1 MNIIE
6 KAREIRDEL
15 RLYKDSPTNPIDL
28 ELPIIPPF
36 VGGGEIKLIIIGQ
49 DPTIKNDKGRKLI
62 TSTLNL
68 NKRNSLY
75 SYINVICQGL
85 RINIE
90 NVYATNLFKY
100 FYTIPPANTLGVLEK
115 HLESNL
121 ELLQKEISVNKN
133 VIIITLGEP
142 VLKLLTG
149 PEAKVRRYW
158 GYDTLKKNGFKIFNF
173 SSAENNK
180 LGYDFYP
187 FPHQPSIRKEFYKN
201 TLNEYIQFINLNSE
215 K

>member
-6 KAREIRDEL
+6 KARKIRDEL

-36 VGGGEIKLIIIGQ
+36 FGGGEIKLIIIGQ

-121 ELLQKEISVNKN
+121 ELLQKEISVYKN

-142 VLKLLTG
+142 VLKLLIG
-149 PEAKVRRYW
+149 PKAKVRGYW
-158 GYDTLKKNGFKIFNF
+158 GYDSLKKIGFKRFNF
-173 SSAENNK
+173 SSAENK
-180 LGYDFYP
+180 ILGYDFYP

-201 TLNEYIQFINLNSE
+201 TLNEYIQFINLNS
-215 K
+215 